1 MMKKLLVPVDGS
13 ESSNMAVKY
22 ACEIAHKFGS
32 EITLLCVIPPPIV
45 LGVEAGVID
54 YRPLEESGRTV
65 IEKAKRMV
73 ESAGLSAST
82 RLETGQVAD
91 IIVNIAKE
99 EKTDLI
105 IIGSRG
111 LSGVKRFLLGSVSN
125 RVSHHAPCPVLIV
138 R

>member
-1 MMKKLLVPVDGS
+1 
-13 ESSNMAVKY
+13 
-22 ACEIAHKFGS
+22 
-32 EITLLCVIPPPIV
+32 
-45 LGVEAGVID
+45 
-54 YRPLEESGRTV
+54 
-65 IEKAKRMV
+65 
-73 ESAGLSAST
+73 
-82 RLETGQVAD
+82 D